1 MYTEIGA
8 IGSSSDLRLDVA
20 FFGGSE
26 VTGFDFAPTL
36 ADLEEVDPFFRTH
49 VRQPVFNKQATLPP
63 ADPEAAAKSKK

>member
-8 IGSSSDLRLDVA
+8 IGASSDLRLDAA

-49 VRQPVFNKQATLPP
+49 VRQPETSDV
-63 ADPEAAAKSKK
+63 AAC